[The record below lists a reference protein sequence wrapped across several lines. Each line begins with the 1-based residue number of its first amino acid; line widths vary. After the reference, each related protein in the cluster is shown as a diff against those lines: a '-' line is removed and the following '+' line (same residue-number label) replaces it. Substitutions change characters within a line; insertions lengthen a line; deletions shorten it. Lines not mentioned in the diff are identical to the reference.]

1 MLLPCTCILSRCRL
15 GVYGVARSSDRH
27 VARRHPSAELA
38 RILTDSRYFFSSWV
52 CCWQRRDRAHT
63 TEESGRKE
71 RRYRSSHAW
80 LRGVRGWVRAC
91 QSVRSRAKSWLY
103 IVFLSHPVS
112 FPFLFYLQ
120 PSLFYFPG
128 ETIKL
133 SGISE
138 PSLRLVWAQIQPNRQ
153 NTQVFLRVCTYL

>member
-1 MLLPCTCILSRCRL
+1 MAVGDAFGPF
-15 GVYGVARSSDRH
+15 SSTATFD
-27 VARRHPSAELA
+27 VIKDADEG
-38 RILTDSRYFFSSWV
+38 FFSSWV

-128 ETIKL
+128 KTIKL